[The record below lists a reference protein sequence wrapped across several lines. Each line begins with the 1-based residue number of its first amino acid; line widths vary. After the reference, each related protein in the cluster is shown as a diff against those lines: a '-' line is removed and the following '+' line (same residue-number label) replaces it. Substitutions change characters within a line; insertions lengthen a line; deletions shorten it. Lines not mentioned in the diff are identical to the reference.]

1 VTTPVA
7 TRAIVIEQAGEPVK
21 LLLCADDAML
31 ASLLLGPADAAA
43 LASDLLNSAR
53 RRLGRGEGR

>member
-1 VTTPVA
+1 L
-7 TRAIVIEQAGEPVK
+7 IEQAGEPVK

-31 ASLLLGPADAAA
+31 ASLILGSADAIA
-43 LASDLLNSAR
+43 LASDLLNAAR